1 MFCKKDQIR
10 SIAAGYLPKNPQ
22 NRVSNTYNSTGHM
35 KNFCNKPT
43 YQPFFWKSSKGSGS
57 CRAFHRYPPEYSFRM
72 VVIQKR

>member
-35 KNFCNKPT
+35 KNFV
-43 YQPFFWKSSKGSGS
+43 S
-57 CRAFHRYPPEYSFRM
+57 A
-72 VVIQKR
+72 VVL